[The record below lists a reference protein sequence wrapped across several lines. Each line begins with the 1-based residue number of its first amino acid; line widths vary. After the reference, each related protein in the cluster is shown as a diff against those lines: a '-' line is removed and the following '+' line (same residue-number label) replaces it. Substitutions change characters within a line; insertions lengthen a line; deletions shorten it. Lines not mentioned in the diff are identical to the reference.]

1 MTTFPRG
8 DFVPSPL
15 HQGTRSRTGAQV
27 DRQFLQDL
35 LWVLGDCRFLWVP
48 NLTDTTTSVE
58 GSRHAAA
65 VTWSESLSAF
75 DTPPARLGAGAMVD
89 FNGSDEEG
97 DTPDADRLSF
107 GDGVADQPFSS
118 VMVVKPAT
126 PTGSTQSLV
135 AKSDSLSAQEWEL
148 DVQTGTGY
156 LRVGLFDESAGA
168 RVERLA
174 GASVGTA
181 WTMVGHTYDGSG
193 SAAGLHVHQDGARSD
208 VTTGGAGTYVAM
220 ENTASALHVASRFTT
235 KAQFFDGGVALLA
248 VTAKELSE
256 DDLWVVKELVNGYF
270 GLSL

>member
-35 LWVLGDCRFLWVP
+35 LGVLGDCRFLWVP

-107 GDGVADQPFSS
+107 GDGVADQ
-118 VMVVKPAT
+118 
-126 PTGSTQSLV
+126 
-135 AKSDSLSAQEWEL
+135 
-148 DVQTGTGY
+148 
-156 LRVGLFDESAGA
+156 
-168 RVERLA
+168 RL
-174 GASVGTA
+174 
-181 WTMVGHTYDGSG
+181 H
-193 SAAGLHVHQDGARSD
+193 R
-208 VTTGGAGTYVAM
+208 
-220 ENTASALHVASRFTT
+220 
-235 KAQFFDGGVALLA
+235 
-248 VTAKELSE
+248 
-256 DDLWVVKELVNGYF
+256 
-270 GLSL
+270 LSLAERTHADLVIAIRRGDDKNGSEGQ